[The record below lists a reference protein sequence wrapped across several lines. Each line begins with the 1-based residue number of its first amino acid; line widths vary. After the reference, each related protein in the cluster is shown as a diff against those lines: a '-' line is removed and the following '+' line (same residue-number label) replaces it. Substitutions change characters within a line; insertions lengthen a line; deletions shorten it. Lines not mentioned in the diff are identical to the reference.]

1 MHEEVRGTGR
11 SDEGSVQRNEVNR
24 SFRRAS
30 AILDA
35 LARAVEAD
43 GASLSLTELAT
54 EIGLAKS
61 SVHRLLRGL
70 LDVGL
75 VGTATDGRYIL
86 GRSLVRKGELAR
98 QSHRSLADIVD
109 SVRRIAALT
118 GDTAFYTER
127 SGSIGICV
135 WREDGNG
142 PFRNNV
148 LSVGDQHPLGIG
160 AGALAMLAALPEDE
174 AERVQEDNLAVFDQE
189 TQAGRILRTP
199 TFASAL
205 EEARSQGW
213 AVNTGM
219 VVDESWAVGVAL
231 PHDAEASVPGS
242 AIDDLWLQPE
252 GALSVA
258 SVRSRLQPPRLERI
272 VDALKHE
279 ARRIAVRARDVVG

>member
-1 MHEEVRGTGR
+1 MSMHEEVRGAQASDVGSGR
-11 SDEGSVQRNEVNR
+11 RNDSNR
-24 SFRRAS
+24 SFRRAA

-35 LARAVEAD
+35 LAHAAEVD
-43 GASLSLTELAT
+43 GASLTLTQLAG

-61 SVHRLLRGL
+61 TVHRLLRGL

-75 VGTATDGRYIL
+75 VGTDPEGRYIL
-86 GRSLVRKGELAR
+86 GRSLIRKGELAR
-98 QSHRSLADIVD
+98 RSHSSLAAVQD

-127 SGSIGICV
+127 TGSIGICV

-160 AGALAMLAALPEDE
+160 AGSLAILAALPAEE
-174 AERVQEDNLAVFDQE
+174 AAQIMDDNLAVFDEQG
-189 TQAGRILRTP
+189 QSGQILRSTA
-199 TFASAL
+199 FAQAL

-231 PHDAEASVPGS
+231 PQPAEGDQSRGGPLL
-242 AIDDLWLQPE
+242 D

-258 SVRSRLQPPRLERI
+258 SVRSRLRPPRLERI
-272 VDALKHE
+272 VEALQQE
-279 ARRIAVRARDVVG
+279 ARRLTAPARADTD

>member
-1 MHEEVRGTGR
+1 MHEEVRGAPKPG
-11 SDEGSVQRNEVNR
+11 EGSVQRNDVNR

-43 GASLSLTELAT
+43 GTSLSLTELAT

-75 VGTATDGRYIL
+75 VGTAADGRYIL

-98 QSHRSLADIVD
+98 QAHRSFADIAA
-109 SVRRIAALT
+109 SVGRIAALT

-174 AERVQEDNLAVFDQE
+174 AERIQEDNLAVFDEE

-205 EEARSQGW
+205 DDARVQGW

-231 PHDAEASVPGS
+231 PHDAELASDS
-242 AIDDLWLQPE
+242 TSDDLE
-252 GALSVA
+252 GAFSVA
-258 SVRSRLQPPRLERI
+258 SVRSRLQPPRLARI
-272 VDALKHE
+272 VEALQHE
-279 ARRIAVRARDVVG
+279 ARRVAVRAHDVAG

>member
-1 MHEEVRGTGR
+1 M
-11 SDEGSVQRNEVNR
+11 
-24 SFRRAS
+24 
-30 AILDA
+30 
-35 LARAVEAD
+35 
-43 GASLSLTELAT
+43 
-54 EIGLAKS
+54 
-61 SVHRLLRGL
+61 
-70 LDVGL
+70 GL
-75 VGTATDGRYIL
+75 VGTTADGRYIL

-98 QSHRSLADIVD
+98 QSHRSLADIAD
-109 SVRRIAALT
+109 SVGRIAALT

-160 AGALAMLAALPEDE
+160 AGALAILAALPEDE
-174 AERVQEDNLAVFDQE
+174 AERIQEDNLAVFDEE

-205 EEARSQGW
+205 GEARAQGW

-231 PHDAEASVPGS
+231 PRDAALAPDSVT
-242 AIDDLWLQPE
+242 DDLWLRPE

-258 SVRSRLQPPRLERI
+258 SVRSRLQPPRLARI
-272 VDALKHE
+272 VEALRHE
-279 ARRIAVRARDVVG
+279 ARRVAARARDVAG